1 MYHLHGKTSQFIHKW
16 MNEVRNKECI
26 LMQAI
31 NKSYVLE
38 NLKKKILFCINSYID
53 NAFCANNCVILQP

>member
-1 MYHLHGKTSQFIHKW
+1 
-16 MNEVRNKECI
+16 
-26 LMQAI
+26 MQAI

-38 NLKKKILFCINSYID
+38 NLKKKIFFCINSYID